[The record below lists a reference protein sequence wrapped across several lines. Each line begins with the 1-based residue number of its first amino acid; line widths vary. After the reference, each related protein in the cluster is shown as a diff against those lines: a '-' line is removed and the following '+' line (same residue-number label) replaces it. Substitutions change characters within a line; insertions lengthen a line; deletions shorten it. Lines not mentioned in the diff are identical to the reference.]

1 MTNEEL
7 DKVKQENTELKK
19 QLDVYKKR
27 ESVREKRLAK
37 RRDLLEKRDD
47 IKKELD
53 IPVGDT
59 QLKILEIV
67 YPDWFDFELSRQRKA
82 VKLLSEYI
90 KEYPEFDHLSIAKEM
105 EIWCLDKKE
114 QPSLMRYLNFLRKAK
129 EWKKGRIS
137 QDDLEEYER
146 RKTKEKLDKYL

>member
-7 DKVKQENTELKK
+7 DKIKQENLELKG
-19 QLDVYKKR
+19 LLNVYRKR

-37 RRDLLEKRDD
+37 RRTLLNKRNDV
-47 IKKELD
+47 KKELD
-53 IPVGDT
+53 IPIGDT

-67 YPDWFDFELSRQRKA
+67 YPDWFDFELSRQKKA
-82 VKLLSEYI
+82 I
-90 KEYPEFDHLSIAKEM
+90 KILTEHIKSFPEFDHLAIAKEM

-114 QPSLMRYLNFLRKAK
+114 QPSMMRYLNFLRKAK

-137 QDDLEEYER
+137 QEDLEEYER